1 MALYPASRLPNVG
14 TTIFTVMSRLAAEHG
29 AINLS
34 QGFPDFAPSSL
45 LLERVT
51 HHMTAGANQYPPM
64 AGVPALREAIAEKV
78 ARLYLASYDPESEI
92 TVTAGATQ
100 AIFTAI
106 ASCVRPGD
114 EVIVF
119 APVYDSYVPGIELNG
134 GHAVYAHL
142 RFPEFK
148 PDWDE
153 VRALITPR
161 TRMIIINSPHNPT
174 GTVWS
179 ADDMAMLET
188 LVRDTKIVVVSDEV
202 YEHVVFDLGDG
213 AGMRRH
219 ESVTRYPGLRERS
232 FVVSSFGKTYHVTGW
247 KVAYCMAPRALMTE
261 FRKAHQFIVFTV
273 HHPSQLALADF
284 MRAQP
289 EFADNLAGF
298 YQAKRDFFRQQLE
311 GSRLVLLPCAGT
323 YFQLATYA
331 AISDEPDSGFVQR
344 LTREHGVAAI
354 PVSAFNP
361 DGEDKRVIRFC
372 FAKNEATLAAAG
384 ERLRAL

>member
-1 MALYPASRLPNVG
+1 VTHFLPSRLPNVG

-34 QGFPDFAPSSL
+34 QGFPDFSPAPFL
-45 LLERVT
+45 LDRVT
-51 HHMTAGANQYPPM
+51 HHMAAGANQYPPM
-64 AGVPALREAIAEKV
+64 AGVPALREAVAEKV
-78 ARLYLASYDPESEI
+78 RRLYLANYDPESEI

-100 AIFTAI
+100 AIYTAI
-106 ASCVRPGD
+106 AACVRPGD

-142 RFPEFK
+142 RFPEFR

-161 TRMIIINSPHNPT
+161 TRMIIINSPHNPS
-174 GTVWS
+174 GSVWS
-179 ADDMAMLET
+179 AQDMAMLET
-188 LVRDTKIVVVSDEV
+188 LVRDTQIVVVSDEV
-202 YEHVVFDLGDG
+202 YEHVVFDQEG
-213 AGMRRH
+213 AGGTRRH

-247 KVAYCMAPRALMTE
+247 KVAYCLAPRELMTE

-273 HHPSQLALADF
+273 HHPAQLALADF
-284 MRAQP
+284 MRAHP
-289 EFADNLAGF
+289 EFADNLADF
-298 YQAKRDFFRQQLE
+298 YQSKRDFFRRQME
-311 GSRLVLLPCAGT
+311 GSRFELLPCAGT

-331 AISDEPDSGFVQR
+331 AISDEPDMRFVQR

-354 PVSAFNP
+354 PVSVFNP
-361 DGEDKRVIRFC
+361 DGDDQRVIRFC
-372 FAKNEATLAAAG
+372 FAKNEATLAAAA